1 MFLEPQ
7 MGGLGTYV
15 REILPAIAVAR
26 PDMRIS
32 VFVNDSG
39 REYLRAAG
47 MPDTVRLVTHKIVGR
62 RGTRALGELTLM
74 GRMAAHEKV
83 DLLYSPGQTGPL
95 VARMPHVVMVAD
107 VIWLTND
114 DPVMGLTSRIWRA
127 LVPRIARSADRVIT
141 ISESS
146 RRQIVELMDV
156 PATRIDVTRLGFGIK
171 DRSAATPE
179 SELRE
184 RLGLGGGPIVLC
196 VSQIKLHKNL
206 VRLVRAMTIVRE
218 GYSDAVL
225 VIPGVPNTYQPQ
237 VEAEALR
244 AGVEDAVVF
253 PGWIDAGDLE
263 SLYEH
268 ATCFVLPSLEEGFG
282 LPVLEAMARD
292 LPVTCSNAS
301 ALPEVAGEAARY
313 FDPLDTT
320 DIAAGILALLSDRKL
335 AHRLVEAG
343 RARYREFTWET
354 CANQTLAAF
363 ARAGMAM

>member
-1 MFLEPQ
+1 
-7 MGGLGTYV
+7 
-15 REILPAIAVAR
+15 
-26 PDMRIS
+26 
-32 VFVNDSG
+32 
-39 REYLRAAG
+39 
-47 MPDTVRLVTHKIVGR
+47 
-62 RGTRALGELTLM
+62 
-74 GRMAAHEKV
+74 
-83 DLLYSPGQTGPL
+83 
-95 VARMPHVVMVAD
+95 
-107 VIWLTND
+107 
-114 DPVMGLTSRIWRA
+114 
-127 LVPRIARSADRVIT
+127 
-141 ISESS
+141 
-146 RRQIVELMDV
+146 V

-218 GYSDAVL
+218 RYSDAVL